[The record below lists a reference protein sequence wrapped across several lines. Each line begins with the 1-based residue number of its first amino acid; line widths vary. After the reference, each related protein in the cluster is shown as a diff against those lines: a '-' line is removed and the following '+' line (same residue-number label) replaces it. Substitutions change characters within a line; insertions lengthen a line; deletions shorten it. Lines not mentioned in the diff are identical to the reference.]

1 MLMLLQIRG
10 RVTAPEL
17 ARELE
22 VSVRTVY
29 RDIES
34 LSASGVP
41 IYADRGPAGGY
52 QLLGGYRTRLTGLTP
67 DEAGSLFLAGMPG
80 QAAELGLGEVL
91 AAAQLKLLASLPQEL
106 REQASRISE
115 RFYLDAPGWFQTQE
129 TPPYL
134 TAVAG
139 AVWNQQQL
147 SIHYRRW
154 GGEVTRTIDPLGLVL
169 KGAAWYVVAR
179 SEGQYRTYRVSR
191 ILHVEPL
198 EASFERP
205 ADFDLDR
212 NWHEWEANFQE
223 RLHQG
228 EITAR
233 VSPMGYEALRWGL
246 SPYAYERAI
255 ASASEP
261 DADGW
266 RIVEIP
272 IEAMHIA
279 RWDFLRFG
287 AELEVIEPVDL
298 RDQIRE
304 SARAMLTLYGGE
316 PTRSDGERAV
326 SAGD

>member
-1 MLMLLQIRG
+1 MRASRLLSMLMLLQIRG

-67 DEAGSLFLAGMPG
+67 EEAGSLFLAGMPG

-91 AAAQLKLLASLPQEL
+91 AAAQLKLLASLPAEL
-106 REQASRISE
+106 RDQASRISE
-115 RFYLDAPGWFQTQE
+115 RFYLDAPGWFQRQE
-129 TPPYL
+129 SPPYL
-134 TAVAG
+134 PVVAG

-147 SIHYRRW
+147 AIQYRRW

-169 KGAAWYVVAR
+169 KGAAWYVVGRAN
-179 SEGQYRTYRVSR
+179 EQFRTYRVSR
-191 ILHVEPL
+191 ILDAQVL
-198 EASFERP
+198 ETTFERP
-205 ADFDLDR
+205 PGFDLDQT
-212 NWHEWEANFQE
+212 WHEMEANFQE

-228 EITAR
+228 EIIAR
-233 VSPMGYEALRWGL
+233 VSPFGYEAMRWGL
-246 SPYAYERAI
+246 SPHAHERAVE
-255 ASASEP
+255 SASEP

-266 RIVEIP
+266 RMVTIP
-272 IEAMHIA
+272 IEGMHIA

-287 AELEVIEPVDL
+287 AELEVIEPVEL
-298 RDQIRE
+298 RELIRQ
-304 SARAMLTLYGGE
+304 SAREMAALYGE
-316 PTRSDGERAV
+316 EVPAPV
-326 SAGD
+326 S

>member
-34 LSASGVP
+34 LSAAGVP

-67 DEAGSLFLAGMPG
+67 EEAGSLFLAGMPG

-91 AAAQLKLLASLPQEL
+91 AAAQLKLLASLPEEL
-106 REQASRISE
+106 RQQASRISE

-134 TAVAG
+134 TAVAS

-154 GGEVTRTIDPLGLVL
+154 GGEVSRTIDPLGLVL

-179 SEGQYRTYRVSR
+179 CEGQYRTYRVSR
-191 ILHVEPL
+191 ILALEPL
-198 EASFERP
+198 ETTFERP

-212 NWHEWEANFQE
+212 NWHEWEANFQQ
-223 RLHQG
+223 RLFHG

-233 VSPMGYEALRWGL
+233 VSPLGYEALRWGL
-246 SPYAYERAI
+246 SPVAYERALE
-255 ASASEP
+255 SASEP
-261 DADGW
+261 DDDGW
-266 RIVEIP
+266 RIVIIP
-272 IEAMHIA
+272 IESMEIA
-279 RWDFLRFG
+279 RWDVLRFG
-287 AELEVIEPVDL
+287 PEIEVIEPTDL
-298 RDQIRE
+298 REQIRE
-304 SARAMLTLYGGE
+304 SAQAMLTLYGGE
-316 PTRSDGERAV
+316 RLQPVGGRA
-326 SAGD
+326 S

>member
-67 DEAGSLFLAGMPG
+67 EEAGSLFLAGMPG

-91 AAAQLKLLASLPQEL
+91 AAAQLKLLASLPEEL
-106 REQASRISE
+106 RQQASRISE

-134 TAVAG
+134 TAVAS
-139 AVWNQQQL
+139 AVWNQQQV

-154 GGEVTRTIDPLGLVL
+154 GGEVSRTIDPLGLVL
-169 KGAAWYVVAR
+169 KGAAWYVVGR
-179 SEGQYRTYRVSR
+179 CEGQYRTYRVSR
-191 ILHVEPL
+191 ILHLEPL
-198 EASFERP
+198 ETSFERP

-223 RLHQG
+223 RLFQG

-233 VSPMGYEALRWGL
+233 VSPFGYEALRWGL
-246 SPYAYERAI
+246 TPVAYERAI
-255 ASASEP
+255 ESASEP

-266 RIVEIP
+266 RIVVIP
-272 IEAMHIA
+272 IESMHIA

-316 PTRSDGERAV
+316 QLRRNEDLATSTAE
-326 SAGD
+326 

>member
-22 VSVRTVY
+22 VSVRTIY
-29 RDIES
+29 RDIDS

-67 DEAGSLFLAGMPG
+67 EEAGSLFLAGMPG

-91 AAAQLKLLASLPQEL
+91 AAAQLKLLASLPVEL
-106 REQASRISE
+106 REQAARISE

-129 TPPYL
+129 TPEYL

-154 GGEVTRTIDPLGLVL
+154 GGEVTRVIDPLGLVL
-169 KGAAWYVVAR
+169 KGAAWYVVGR
-179 SEGQYRTYRVSR
+179 SSGQFRTYRVVR
-191 ILHVEPL
+191 IINL
-198 EASFERP
+198 EVLETTFERP

-212 NWHEWEANFQE
+212 NWHEMQADFQE

-233 VSPMGYEALRWGL
+233 VSPFGYEAMRWGL
-246 SPYAYERAI
+246 SPLAYERALE
-255 ASASEP
+255 SASEP
-261 DADGW
+261 DANGW
-266 RIVEIP
+266 RVVVIP
-272 IEAMHIA
+272 IESMHVA
-279 RWDFLRFG
+279 RWDFLRF
-287 AELEVIEPVDL
+287 AADLEILEPTDL

-304 SARAMLTLYGGE
+304 SARAMLTLYGGD
-316 PTRSDGERAV
+316 PL
-326 SAGD
+326 